1 MSAGVVAI
9 AGNTFREV
17 IRDRVLYL
25 LVFFSLV
32 LMALGWALGWISI
45 EEERKLVTDLSLAAI
60 SLFALLITIFLG
72 ASLIYKEVDKRT
84 LYTILSKDVGRTEFV
99 LGKFVGLMA
108 LFGVCIAL
116 MGLAFA
122 GNVLI
127 AGGGLN
133 PTMLAALYGLLLE
146 LTVITS
152 FSIAFAM
159 VTSPVLSAI
168 STLGFYLVGH
178 STEILVKFTEG
189 PGHAGYRPYA
199 RALYYVFPNLE
210 NFNLRYEAAY
220 GIPVDAVRLGLMTG
234 YAALFAGLFLGV
246 AALVFRRKSF

>member
-1 MSAGVVAI
+1 
-9 AGNTFREV
+9 
-17 IRDRVLYL
+17 
-25 LVFFSLV
+25 
-32 LMALGWALGWISI
+32 
-45 EEERKLVTDLSLAAI
+45 
-60 SLFALLITIFLG
+60 
-72 ASLIYKEVDKRT
+72 
-84 LYTILSKDVGRTEFV
+84 VGRTEFV

-108 LFGVCIAL
+108 LFAVCIVL
-116 MGLAFA
+116 MGAAFA
-122 GNVLI
+122 GNVLV
-127 AGGGLN
+127 GGGSLN
-133 PTMLAALYGLLLE
+133 ATMVAALYGLLLE

-168 STLGFYLVGH
+168 CTLAFYLVGH

-189 PGHAGYRPYA
+189 PGHAAYRPFA

-220 GIPVDAVRLGLMTG
+220 GIPVEGIRLALMTG
-234 YAALFAGLFLGV
+234 YAALFAGLFLGA